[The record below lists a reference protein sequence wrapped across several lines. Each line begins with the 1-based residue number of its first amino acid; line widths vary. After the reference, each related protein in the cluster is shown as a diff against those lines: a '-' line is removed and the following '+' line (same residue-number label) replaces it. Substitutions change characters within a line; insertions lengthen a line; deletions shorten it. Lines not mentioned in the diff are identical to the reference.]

1 MVEVW
6 AAIPKCGPHSG
17 TPVETRLDER
27 EDAAVSDAPAY
38 ERLAVALRAAILDG
52 GLTGRLPSQRALA
65 TRYGV
70 TADVARQAVEVLRG
84 EGLVTTRQGSGTY
97 VRVYERI
104 VRASPGRLARD
115 RWLAGTPIQDHDTG
129 VRPRAVDV
137 VVGEAPAP
145 EWVAEALGT
154 PPGTSVLKR
163 ARTFVVDRRPVQLAT
178 SYLPLDI
185 AGGTRIAYTDTGP
198 GGLYAR
204 LGELGHAP
212 ERFAERLTARAPRPE
227 EVAALDLGS
236 STGATVIEI
245 TRSAFDAA
253 GRCVEVNRMVLDA
266 AAYEVSYEFPA

>member
-70 TADVARQAVEVLRG
+70 TPDVARQAVEVLRG

-145 EWVAEALGT
+145 EWVAEALGVA
-154 PPGTSVLKR
+154 PGSR
-163 ARTFVVDRRPVQLAT
+163 SSAGPAR
-178 SYLPLDI
+178 SW
-185 AGGTRIAYTDTGP
+185 
-198 GGLYAR
+198 
-204 LGELGHAP
+204 
-212 ERFAERLTARAPRPE
+212 
-227 EVAALDLGS
+227 
-236 STGATVIEI
+236 STGGRSSSPPRTCRWTSPAAPASPTPTPAPAACTPGWGSWATR
-245 TRSAFDAA
+245 RSASPS
-253 GRCVEVNRMVLDA
+253 G
-266 AAYEVSYEFPA
+266 